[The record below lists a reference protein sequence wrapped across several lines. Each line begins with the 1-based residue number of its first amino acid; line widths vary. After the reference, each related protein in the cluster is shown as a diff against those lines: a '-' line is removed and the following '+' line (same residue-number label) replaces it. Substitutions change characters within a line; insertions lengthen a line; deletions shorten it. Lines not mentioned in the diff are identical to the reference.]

1 LTTFSLYEKIFIF
14 FSNVYTC
21 QHLIDYLN
29 FVTGLHTVIIID
41 SSVFFKRKTTNK
53 CWHIIDFIYNTGLW
67 KRPLGPIDPLWPPRT
82 PTDPLWARW
91 PPTDPGRPPTDPD
104 GPLPRKWKKLQFGL
118 FLFIFSVKIIK
129 SLKFLLKIRNLN
141 GYYKLFTINKNKIDK
156 NIGVIMGNNAKYHA

>member
-21 QHLIDYLN
+21 QHLIDYLY

-67 KRPLGPIDPLWPPRT
+67 KRPLGPMDPLWPPRT
-82 PTDPLWARW
+82 PK
-91 PPTDPGRPPTDPD
+91 DPD